1 MNIEKV
7 SWEYYLQLINKLKE
21 TLLIHAQEEID
32 LVVAISRGGLLPG
45 LIISEAYNV
54 PLDIIVASSYTKEN
68 KQSKLKLGKPSYLCF
83 PDITKESKILIIDDL
98 CDTGKTMQVVVDLYK
113 EKGFNNIRTSVL
125 YYKRGS
131 QFDPDYFVAGADENS
146 WIEFPYENNKK

>member
-7 SWEYYLQLINKLKE
+7 SWEYYFQLINKLE
-21 TLLIHAQEEID
+21 QMISVHAQEKFD
-32 LVVAISRGGLLPG
+32 LVVGISRGGLIPAL
-45 LIISEAYNV
+45 LLSEAWDV
-54 PLDIIVASSYTKEN
+54 PLDIIVSSSYTREN
-68 KQSKLKLGKPSYLCF
+68 QQTELKLGKPSYLCF
-83 PDITKESKILIIDDL
+83 SDITKDSNILIVDDL

-125 YYKRGS
+125 YYKRNS
-131 QFDPDYFVAGADENS
+131 LFDPDYFVAGTDEDS